1 MSFKTFSCKAN
12 LLGLNYCW
20 WTGLIKKTMFCHV
33 VERILVKDLKHV
45 LYTSNFKFY
54 APKTN
59 QQLITTRPWG
69 WRFATKFQQT
79 WHNPHHGPGNWIMIE
94 SHLVRPKNPFHH
106 IKLLPF
112 FQSFTWRSCFL
123 FQDAERDE
131 EVPNFWQGLTGYLGR
146 ERKGGLATQLLERD
160 PIKRP
165 EVLAASV
172 SLIDSSPLGWS
183 PYAWT
188 DKSIGWT
195 RSIPSMIKCNSI
207 HLFFSGKNG
216 EDIKKRF
223 HLQRKN
229 HPKMPGPFFL
239 ATGLLI

>member
-1 MSFKTFSCKAN
+1 
-12 LLGLNYCW
+12 
-20 WTGLIKKTMFCHV
+20 MFCHV